1 MVAGLDDVRVERD
14 AVAAK
19 AELATKITQLV
30 PPEIPNKNEGNQ
42 GPSQE
47 VLEARKAFIDGF
59 VKAIPKELENFK
71 GFNTVFKDDA
81 VEIPISYGIT
91 PEEVKAYQ
99 GKLEA
104 FANANLDV
112 NTLFSDRWVNK
123 DGTVNASKAAADLYV
138 LDNFEKILSKVAT
151 ESGNKRLAHQIK
163 VNSNINVKGETKVV
177 SMDKNEKGSQAE
189 AIDKLW
195 GQA

>member
-1 MVAGLDDVRVERD
+1 M
-14 AVAAK
+14 
-19 AELATKITQLV
+19 
-30 PPEIPNKNEGNQ
+30 
-42 GPSQE
+42 
-47 VLEARKAFIDGF
+47 
-59 VKAIPKELENFK
+59 
-71 GFNTVFKDDA
+71 
-81 VEIPISYGIT
+81 ISLRST
-91 PEEVKAYQ
+91 LRYQ

-138 LDNFEKILSKVAT
+138 LDNFEKILSKVAN